1 MSGITVK
8 VKKQKELKREL
19 KVSVP
24 SSMVEAKKMKR
35 FEEIAKTA
43 KMPGFRPGKA
53 PINII
58 QSQYGNQVNQETLSD
73 VLESSYAEAITE
85 KDLKPAGPP
94 EVNIDQ
100 FVDGSDFQYTATIEV
115 FPEFKLKGLD
125 KIKLERPSAT
135 VKQSDINEMV
145 ENLQKQ
151 RGEWKSVDRN
161 ATDSDQLLIDFKGTL
176 DGEVFE
182 GGSSEDFVMQL
193 GGGQMLPEF
202 EEALKDVKPS
212 DEKDFEVTFP
222 DGYHQ
227 PDLSGK
233 TANFNVKVKE
243 VRELALAE
251 VTEDF
256 VKGFGIDSGKYDDLI
271 KEISDSMEK
280 EKDSKIKEQ
289 VRIGLMNHLREKNQ
303 IQIPEV
309 MIKNEAT
316 AMQKDWM
323 RRSGIEDESAAPE
336 LDNFNQ
342 IATERVH
349 LGLLVNELVL
359 SREMELDQERVK
371 TKLAEITNAYP
382 NGDEIKKMYEQT
394 PELMDQLRSMV
405 MEDQVVDWLI
415 DKTTFTDKE
424 TEFKELINNQA

>member
-35 FEEIAKTA
+35 FQEIAKTA

-73 VLESSYAEAITE
+73 VLESSYIEAIAE
-85 KDLKPAGPP
+85 KELKPAGPP
-94 EVNIDQ
+94 EVSIDQ

-125 KIKLERPSAT
+125 KINLERLSAT

-161 ATDSDQLLIDFKGTL
+161 ATDTDQLLIDFKGTL

-182 GGSSEDFVMQL
+182 GGSAEDFVMQL

-212 DEKDFEVTFP
+212 DEKDFKVTFP
-222 DGYHQ
+222 EGYHQ

-233 TANFNVKVKE
+233 TARFNVKVKE

-256 VKGFGIDSGKYDDLI
+256 VKGFGIDSGKYDDLV
-271 KEISDSMEK
+271 KEISESMEK
-280 EKDSKIKEQ
+280 EKDVKIKEQ
-289 VRIGLMNHLREKNQ
+289 IRIGLMNHLREKNQ

-309 MIKNEAT
+309 MIRNEAT

-323 RRSGIEDESAAPE
+323 RRSGIEDESKAPE
-336 LDNFNQ
+336 LESFNQ

-359 SREMELDQERVK
+359 SREMELDHDRVK
-371 TKLAEITNAYP
+371 TKLAEITNSYP

>member
-1 MSGITVK
+1 MSGISVK

-24 SSMVEAKKMKR
+24 SSVVEAKKMKR

-85 KDLKPAGPP
+85 KELKPAGPP
-94 EVNIDQ
+94 EVSIDQ

-161 ATDSDQLLIDFKGTL
+161 ATDNDQLLIDFKGTL

-193 GGGQMLPEF
+193 GSGQMLPEF
-202 EEALKDVKPS
+202 EEALKEVKPS

-222 DGYHQ
+222 DEYHQ

-243 VRELALAE
+243 VRELTLAE

-256 VKGFGIDSGKYDDLI
+256 VKGFGIDSGKYDDLV

-280 EKDSKIKEQ
+280 EKDAKIKEQ

-309 MIKNEAT
+309 MIKNEAS

-323 RRSGIEDESAAPE
+323 RRSGVEDDSKAPE
-336 LDNFNQ
+336 LENFNQ

-359 SREMELDQERVK
+359 SREMELDQDRVK

-415 DKTTFTDKE
+415 DKTTFTEKE

>member
-8 VKKQKELKREL
+8 VKKQKELKREV
-19 KVSVP
+19 KVTVP
-24 SSMVEAKKMKR
+24 SSFVEAKKMKR
-35 FEEIAKTA
+35 FEQIAKTA
-43 KMPGFRPGKA
+43 KLPGFRPGKA

-58 QSQYGNQVNQETLSD
+58 QSQYGNQVNQEILSD
-73 VLESSYAEAITE
+73 VLESTYVEAITE
-85 KDLKPAGPP
+85 KQLKPAGPP
-94 EVNIDQ
+94 EVSIDQ
-100 FVDGSDFQYTATIEV
+100 FVDGSEFKYTATIEV
-115 FPEFKLKGLD
+115 FPEFKLKGID
-125 KIKLERPSAT
+125 KIKLDRPSTT

-161 ATDSDQLLIDFKGTL
+161 ANENDQLLIDFKGTL
-176 DGEVFE
+176 DGDAFE
-182 GGSSEDFVMQL
+182 GGSAEDFVMQL

-202 EEALKDVKPS
+202 EESLKESKPN

-222 DGYHQ
+222 EEYHQ
-227 PDLSGK
+227 PDLAGK

-251 VTEDF
+251 VTEEF
-256 VKGFGIDSGKYDDLI
+256 VKGFGIESGKYDDLI
-271 KEISDSMEK
+271 KQISESMEK
-280 EKDSKIKEQ
+280 EKDAKINEQ
-289 VRIGLMNHLREKNQ
+289 VRVGLMNHLREKNK
-303 IQIPEV
+303 IEIPAV
-309 MIKNEAT
+309 MIRSEAT

-323 RRSGIEDESAAPE
+323 KRSGVEDESAAPE
-336 LDNFNQ
+336 LDSFNQ

-349 LGLLVNELVL
+349 LGLLVNELVV
-359 SREMELDQERVK
+359 SREMQLDDERVK
-371 TKLAEITNAYP
+371 TKLGEITNAYP

-394 PELMDQLRSMV
+394 PELMDQLKSMV

-415 DKTTFTDKE
+415 DKTSFTDKE

>member
-1 MSGITVK
+1 MSGLTIK
-8 VKKQKELKREL
+8 VKKQKDLKREV

-24 SSMVEAKKMKR
+24 SSVVEAKKMQR
-35 FEEIAKTA
+35 FEQIAKTA
-43 KMPGFRPGKA
+43 KLPGFRPGKA

-58 QSQYGNQVNQETLSD
+58 QSQYGNQVNQEILSD

-85 KDLKPAGPP
+85 KELKPAGPP
-94 EVNIDQ
+94 EVSIDQ
-100 FVDGSDFQYTATIEV
+100 FVDGSDFKYTANIEI
-115 FPEFKLKGLD
+115 FPEFTLKGLD
-125 KIKLERPSAT
+125 KITLERPSAT

-151 RGEWKSVDRN
+151 RGEWKSVERN
-161 ATDSDQLLIDFKGTL
+161 ATDTDQLLIDFKGTL

-182 GGSSEDFVMQL
+182 GGSAEDFVMQL

-202 EEALKDVKPS
+202 EEALKDSKPN

-222 DGYHQ
+222 EEYHQ
-227 PDLSGK
+227 PDLSSK

-243 VRELALAE
+243 VRELTLAE

-256 VKGFGIDSGKYDDLI
+256 VKGFGIESGKYDDLL

-280 EKDSKIKEQ
+280 EKDVKIKEQ
-289 VRIGLMNHLREKNQ
+289 VRIGLMNYLREKNQ
-303 IQIPEV
+303 ITIPEV
-309 MIKNEAT
+309 MVRNEAT
-316 AMQKDWM
+316 SMQKDWM
-323 RRSGIEDESAAPE
+323 KRSGVEDESKAPE
-336 LDNFNQ
+336 LENFNQ

-359 SREMELDQERVK
+359 SREMKLDEERVK
-371 TKLAEITNAYP
+371 TKLGEITNAYP

-415 DKTTFTDKE
+415 DKTTFKDKDI
-424 TEFKELINNQA
+424 EFKELINNQA

>member
-8 VKKQKELKREL
+8 VKKQKELKREV

-24 SSMVEAKKMKR
+24 SSFVEAKKMQR
-35 FEEIAKTA
+35 FEQIAKTA
-43 KMPGFRPGKA
+43 KLPGFRPGKA

-58 QSQYGNQVNQETLSD
+58 QSQYGNQVNQEILSD
-73 VLESSYAEAITE
+73 VLESTYVEAVTE
-85 KDLKPAGPP
+85 KELKPAGPP
-94 EVNIDQ
+94 EVSIDQ
-100 FVDGSDFQYTATIEV
+100 FVDGSEFKYTATIEV
-115 FPEFKLKGLD
+115 FPEFKLKGID
-125 KIKLERPSAT
+125 KIKLDRPSTT
-135 VKQSDINEMV
+135 VKQSDINEMI

-161 ATDSDQLLIDFKGTL
+161 ANDNDQLLIDFKGTM
-176 DGEVFE
+176 DGEAFE
-182 GGSSEDFVMQL
+182 GGSAEDFVMQL

-202 EEALKDVKPS
+202 EESLKDVKPS

-222 DGYHQ
+222 EQYHQ
-227 PDLSGK
+227 PNLAGK

-256 VKGFGIDSGKYDDLI
+256 VKGFGIESGKYDDLI
-271 KEISDSMEK
+271 KEISESMDK
-280 EKDSKIKEQ
+280 EKDAKINEQ
-289 VRIGLMNHLREKNQ
+289 VRVRLMTYLREKNQ

-309 MIKNEAT
+309 MIKSEAT

-323 RRSGIEDESAAPE
+323 KRSGVENESDAPE

-349 LGLLVNELVL
+349 LGLLVNELVI
-359 SREMELDQERVK
+359 SREMQLDDERVK

-394 PELMDQLRSMV
+394 PDLMDQLKSMV

-415 DKTTFTDKE
+415 DKTTFTDQE
-424 TEFKELINNQA
+424 IEFKELINNQT

>member
-1 MSGITVK
+1 MSGISVK

-24 SSMVEAKKMKR
+24 SSVVEAKKMKR

-85 KDLKPAGPP
+85 KELKPAGPP
-94 EVNIDQ
+94 EVSIDQ

-202 EEALKDVKPS
+202 EEALKEVKPS

-222 DGYHQ
+222 DEYHQ

-243 VRELALAE
+243 VRELTLAE

-256 VKGFGIDSGKYDDLI
+256 VKGFGIDSGKYDDLV

-280 EKDSKIKEQ
+280 EKDAKIKEQ

-323 RRSGIEDESAAPE
+323 RRSGIEEESAAPE

-359 SREMELDQERVK
+359 SREMELDQDRVK
-371 TKLAEITNAYP
+371 TKLEEITNAYP

-415 DKTTFTDKE
+415 DKTTFTEKE

>member
-8 VKKQKELKREL
+8 VKKQKELKREV

-24 SSMVEAKKMKR
+24 SSFVEAKKMQR
-35 FEEIAKTA
+35 FEQIAKTA
-43 KMPGFRPGKA
+43 KLPGFRPGKA

-58 QSQYGNQVNQETLSD
+58 QSQYGNQVNQEILSD
-73 VLESSYAEAITE
+73 VLESTYVEAVTE
-85 KDLKPAGPP
+85 KELKPAGPP
-94 EVNIDQ
+94 EVSIDQ
-100 FVDGSDFQYTATIEV
+100 FVDGSEFKYTATIEV
-115 FPEFKLKGLD
+115 FPEFKLKGID
-125 KIKLERPSAT
+125 KIKLDRPSTT
-135 VKQSDINEMV
+135 VKQSDINEMI

-151 RGEWKSVDRN
+151 RGEWNSVERIANDK
-161 ATDSDQLLIDFKGTL
+161 DQLLIDFKGTL
-176 DGEVFE
+176 DGEAFE
-182 GGSSEDFVMQL
+182 GGSAEDFVMQL

-202 EEALKDVKPS
+202 EESLKDVKPS

-222 DGYHQ
+222 EEYHQ
-227 PDLSGK
+227 PDLAGK

-256 VKGFGIDSGKYDDLI
+256 VKGFGIESGKYDDLI
-271 KEISDSMEK
+271 KEISESMDK
-280 EKDSKIKEQ
+280 EKDAKINEQ
-289 VRIGLMNHLREKNQ
+289 VRVRLMTYLREKNQ

-309 MIKNEAT
+309 MIKSEAT

-323 RRSGIEDESAAPE
+323 KRSGVENESDAPE

-349 LGLLVNELVL
+349 LGLLVNELVI
-359 SREMELDQERVK
+359 SREMQLDDERVK
-371 TKLAEITNAYP
+371 TKLAEITNSYP

-394 PELMDQLRSMV
+394 PDLMDQLKSMV

-415 DKTTFTDKE
+415 DKTTFTDQE
-424 TEFKELINNQA
+424 IEFKELINNQA

>member
-1 MSGITVK
+1 MSGISVK

-24 SSMVEAKKMKR
+24 SSVVEAKKMKR

-85 KDLKPAGPP
+85 KELKPAGPP
-94 EVNIDQ
+94 EVSIDQ

-202 EEALKDVKPS
+202 EEALKEVKPS
-212 DEKDFEVTFP
+212 DEKAFEVTFP
-222 DGYHQ
+222 DEYHQ

-243 VRELALAE
+243 VRELTLAE

-256 VKGFGIDSGKYDDLI
+256 VKGFGIDSGKYDDLV

-280 EKDSKIKEQ
+280 EKDAKIKEQ

-323 RRSGIEDESAAPE
+323 RRSGVEDDSKAPE
-336 LDNFNQ
+336 LENFNQ

-359 SREMELDQERVK
+359 SREMELDQDRVK

-415 DKTTFTDKE
+415 DKTTFTEKE

>member
-1 MSGITVK
+1 MSGISVK

-24 SSMVEAKKMKR
+24 SSVVEAKKMKR

-256 VKGFGIDSGKYDDLI
+256 VKGFGIDSGKYDDLV

-280 EKDSKIKEQ
+280 EKDAKIKEQ

-323 RRSGIEDESAAPE
+323 RRSGIEDDSKAPE
-336 LDNFNQ
+336 LENFNQ

-359 SREMELDQERVK
+359 SREMELDQDRVK
-371 TKLAEITNAYP
+371 TKLEEITNAYP

-415 DKTTFTDKE
+415 DKTTFTEKE

>member
-1 MSGITVK
+1 MAGLTVK
-8 VKKQKELKREL
+8 VKKQKDLKREV

-24 SSMVEAKKMKR
+24 ASVVEAKKMQR
-35 FEEIAKTA
+35 FEQIAKTA
-43 KMPGFRPGKA
+43 KLPGFRPGKA

-58 QSQYGNQVNQETLSD
+58 QSQYGNQVNQEILSD
-73 VLESSYAEAITE
+73 VLESSYAEAITGKE
-85 KDLKPAGPP
+85 LKPAGPP
-94 EVNIDQ
+94 EVSIDQ
-100 FVDGSDFQYTATIEV
+100 FVDGSDFKYTANIEI
-115 FPEFKLKGLD
+115 FPEFELKGLD

-151 RGEWKSVDRN
+151 RGEWKPVERN
-161 ATDSDQLLIDFKGTL
+161 ATDTDQILIDFKGTL

-182 GGSSEDFVMQL
+182 GGSAEDFVMQL

-202 EEALKDVKPS
+202 EAALKDSKPN

-222 DGYHQ
+222 EEYHQ

-243 VRELALAE
+243 VRELTLAE

-256 VKGFGIDSGKYDDLI
+256 VKGFGIESGKYDDLV

-280 EKDSKIKEQ
+280 EKDVKIKEQ
-289 VRIGLMNHLREKNQ
+289 VRIGLMNYLREKNQ
-303 IQIPEV
+303 IKIPEV
-309 MIKNEAT
+309 MVRNEAT
-316 AMQKDWM
+316 SIQKDWM
-323 RRSGIEDESAAPE
+323 KRSGVEDESKAPE
-336 LDNFNQ
+336 LENFNQ

-359 SREMELDQERVK
+359 SREMKLDEERVK
-371 TKLAEITNAYP
+371 TKLGEITNAYP

-415 DKTTFTDKE
+415 DKTIFKDKDI
-424 TEFKELINNQA
+424 EFKELINNQA

>member
-8 VKKQKELKREL
+8 VKKQKELKREV
-19 KVSVP
+19 KVTVP
-24 SSMVEAKKMKR
+24 SSFVEAKKMKR
-35 FEEIAKTA
+35 FEQIAKTA
-43 KMPGFRPGKA
+43 KLPGFRPGKA

-58 QSQYGNQVNQETLSD
+58 QSQYGNQVNQEILSD
-73 VLESSYAEAITE
+73 VLESTYVEAITE
-85 KDLKPAGPP
+85 KELKPAGPP
-94 EVNIDQ
+94 EVSIDQ
-100 FVDGSDFQYTATIEV
+100 FVDGSEFKYTATIEV
-115 FPEFKLKGLD
+115 FPEFKLKGID
-125 KIKLERPSAT
+125 KIKLDRPSTT

-161 ATDSDQLLIDFKGTL
+161 ANENDQLLIDFKGTL
-176 DGEVFE
+176 DGDAFE
-182 GGSSEDFVMQL
+182 GGSAEDFVMQL

-202 EEALKDVKPS
+202 EESLKESKPN

-222 DGYHQ
+222 EEYHQ
-227 PDLSGK
+227 PDLAGK

-251 VTEDF
+251 VTEEF
-256 VKGFGIDSGKYDDLI
+256 VKGFGIESGKYDDLI
-271 KEISDSMEK
+271 KQISESMEK
-280 EKDSKIKEQ
+280 EKDAKINEQ
-289 VRIGLMNHLREKNQ
+289 VRVGLMNHLREKNK
-303 IQIPEV
+303 IEIPAV
-309 MIKNEAT
+309 MIRSEAT

-323 RRSGIEDESAAPE
+323 KRSGVEDESAAPE
-336 LDNFNQ
+336 LDSFNQ

-349 LGLLVNELVL
+349 LGLLVNELVV
-359 SREMELDQERVK
+359 SREMQLDDERVK
-371 TKLAEITNAYP
+371 TKLGEITNAYP

-394 PELMDQLRSMV
+394 PELMDQLKSMV

-415 DKTTFTDKE
+415 DKTSFTDKE

>member
-8 VKKQKELKREL
+8 VKKQKELKREV

-24 SSMVEAKKMKR
+24 SSFVEAKKMQR
-35 FEEIAKTA
+35 FEQIAKTA
-43 KMPGFRPGKA
+43 KLPGFSPGKA

-58 QSQYGNQVNQETLSD
+58 QSQYGNQVNQEILSD
-73 VLESSYAEAITE
+73 VLESTYVEAVTE
-85 KDLKPAGPP
+85 KELKPAGPP
-94 EVNIDQ
+94 EVSIDQ
-100 FVDGSDFQYTATIEV
+100 FVDGSEFKYTATIEV
-115 FPEFKLKGLD
+115 FPEFKLKGID
-125 KIKLERPSAT
+125 KIKLDRPSTT
-135 VKQSDINEMV
+135 VKQSDINEMI

-161 ATDSDQLLIDFKGTL
+161 ANDNDQLLIDFKGTL
-176 DGEVFE
+176 DGEAFE
-182 GGSSEDFVMQL
+182 GGSAEDFVMQL

-202 EEALKDVKPS
+202 EESLKDVKPS

-222 DGYHQ
+222 EEYHQ
-227 PDLSGK
+227 PDLAGK

-256 VKGFGIDSGKYDDLI
+256 VKGFGIESGKYDDLI
-271 KEISDSMEK
+271 KEISESMDK
-280 EKDSKIKEQ
+280 EKDAKINEQ
-289 VRIGLMNHLREKNQ
+289 VRVGLMNYLREKNQ

-309 MIKNEAT
+309 MIKSEAT

-323 RRSGIEDESAAPE
+323 KRSGVENESDAPE

-349 LGLLVNELVL
+349 LGLLVNELVI
-359 SREMELDQERVK
+359 SREMQLDDERVK
-371 TKLAEITNAYP
+371 TKLAEITNSYP
-382 NGDEIKKMYEQT
+382 NGDEIKKMYEHT
-394 PELMDQLRSMV
+394 PDLMDQLKSMV

-415 DKTTFTDKE
+415 DKTTFTDQE
-424 TEFKELINNQA
+424 IEFKELINNQA

>member
-8 VKKQKELKREL
+8 VKKQKELKREV

-24 SSMVEAKKMKR
+24 SSFVEAKKMQR
-35 FEEIAKTA
+35 FEQIAKTA
-43 KMPGFRPGKA
+43 KLPGFRPGKA

-58 QSQYGNQVNQETLSD
+58 QSQYGNQVNQEILSD
-73 VLESSYAEAITE
+73 VLESTYVEAVTE
-85 KDLKPAGPP
+85 KELKPAGPP
-94 EVNIDQ
+94 EVSIDQ
-100 FVDGSDFQYTATIEV
+100 FVDGSEFKYTATIEV
-115 FPEFKLKGLD
+115 FPEFKLKGID
-125 KIKLERPSAT
+125 KIKLDRPSTT
-135 VKQSDINEMV
+135 VKQSDINEMI

-161 ATDSDQLLIDFKGTL
+161 ANDNDQLLIDFKGTF
-176 DGEVFE
+176 DGEAFE
-182 GGSSEDFVMQL
+182 GGSAEDFIMQL

-202 EEALKDVKPS
+202 EESLKDVKPS

-222 DGYHQ
+222 EEYHQ
-227 PDLSGK
+227 PDLAGK

-256 VKGFGIDSGKYDDLI
+256 VKGFGIESGKYDDLI
-271 KEISDSMEK
+271 KEISESMDK
-280 EKDSKIKEQ
+280 EKDAKINEQ
-289 VRIGLMNHLREKNQ
+289 VRVGLMNYLREKNQ

-309 MIKNEAT
+309 MIKSEAT

-323 RRSGIEDESAAPE
+323 KRSGVENESDAPE

-349 LGLLVNELVL
+349 LGLLVNELVI
-359 SREMELDQERVK
+359 SREMQLDDERVK
-371 TKLAEITNAYP
+371 TKLAEITNSYP
-382 NGDEIKKMYEQT
+382 NGDEIKKMYKQT
-394 PELMDQLRSMV
+394 PDLMDQLKSMV

-415 DKTTFTDKE
+415 DKTTFTDQE
-424 TEFKELINNQA
+424 IEFKELINNQA